1 MKSLQQKR
9 KLTWRMFWSILIITL
24 LLLLISILLLKVTD
38 VGDSE
43 ALKSL
48 PAWGNNFSREHLFI
62 LYGFQMVSLSDQP
75 LWKRCVWLCNI
86 SPTCELASSSLP
98 SVPSSTAFS
107 LSFSTP
113 KSSPRSNNETFIPKV
128 TWADDGRCYPIHSQV
143 IVYDRQMENFYQ
155 IKCQSCL
162 NLW

>member
-1 MKSLQQKR
+1 MLEILRLWNHCQ
-9 KLTWRMFWSILIITL
+9 LGETTFHESILI
-24 LLLLISILLLKVTD
+24 
-38 VGDSE
+38 
-43 ALKSL
+43 
-48 PAWGNNFSREHLFI
+48 FLFI

-98 SVPSSTAFS
+98 SVSSSTAFS
-107 LSFSTP
+107 LSFSTS

-143 IVYDRQMENFYQ
+143 IVYDRQMENF
-155 IKCQSCL
+155 IKSNVKAALTCGDFPTTVSVMIAFFIG
-162 NLW
+162 NLQNSLDEKTLLWIE